1 MYPQTTSEFF
11 AFIVLGAFKAVIYS
25 EDRNGFLQFFG
36 CVCGGGGCEVIG
48 TILSSDAVI
57 QDSVLRVA
65 PVCVRG
71 GKTGMGC
78 H

>member
-11 AFIVLGAFKAVIYS
+11 AFIVLGAFNAVIYS
-25 EDRNGFLQFFG
+25 ESNRNGFLQFFG
-36 CVCGGGGCEVIG
+36 CVWGGGGEVIG

-57 QDSVLRVA
+57 QGSVLRVA